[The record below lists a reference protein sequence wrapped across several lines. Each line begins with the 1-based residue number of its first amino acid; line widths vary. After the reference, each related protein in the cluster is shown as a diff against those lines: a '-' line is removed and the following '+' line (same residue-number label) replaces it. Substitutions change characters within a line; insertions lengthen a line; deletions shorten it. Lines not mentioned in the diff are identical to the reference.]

1 MIPHNKMAEPLLVR
15 KMRGMVCWHAVVVRL
30 GYKKLK
36 EEYSKWFM
44 EVSGDTATKNV
55 AL

>member
-1 MIPHNKMAEPLLVR
+1 MAEHSEKDERDGVL
-15 KMRGMVCWHAVVVRL
+15 AVRL

-44 EVSGDTATKNV
+44 EGSGDTATKNV

>member
-1 MIPHNKMAEPLLVR
+1 MA
-15 KMRGMVCWHAVVVRL
+15 CWHAVAVRL

-44 EVSGDTATKNV
+44 EGSGDTATKNV